1 VLWSGVGG
9 KSGWSRESLAAVAQ
23 ELIKSLLVPALK

>member
-1 VLWSGVGG
+1 VGV